1 MVSIESIKSLIIE
14 ARGNI
19 LILMQDVQEVD
30 TEWAEEMW
38 DAHTYLDRALQALE
52 RADNPVV
59 VIDIDRA
66 LDNGYPVICPFTE
79 EDE

>member
-1 MVSIESIKSLIIE
+1 MVSIESIKSLIVE

-30 TEWAEEMW
+30 TRWAEEMW
-38 DAHTYLDRALQALE
+38 DAHMRLRQALGALE
-52 RADNPVV
+52 RAD
-59 VIDIDRA
+59 
-66 LDNGYPVICPFTE
+66 T